1 MNTDRR
7 VMNVSDSKDQTRLSV
22 DGMDVQRQSRR
33 LSEGPV
39 ECLGMVFEN
48 DEARKSYFLDSLR
61 EKLADPEF
69 RKIEGFPIG
78 EDENILI
85 LSDPPYY
92 TACPNPFI
100 RDFLFQYRKHND
112 KMELYKAKPYAGDL
126 TATRNNP
133 FVNAHSYATKV
144 PHEIVIRLI
153 LNYTKP
159 GDIILDAYAGTGMT
173 GVAAQLCGDVNYLR
187 NGRIDFFS
195 PKDSDLN
202 DENSSFNQPGNRLAI
217 IGDLCP
223 AASFIAANLNLPFDE
238 SAFDKEVETILKELD
253 QECGWMYK
261 TRHISGGYGNIICTI
276 WSDVFICPECGEELS
291 FWDVAVNED
300 EGIIQ
305 DPVCCPTCSVMIH
318 KDELVRSWTNKFD
331 CNLNSSIRQIKQ
343 VPVIILYEYEGERLE
358 KKPDNEDLALLEQ
371 IENYQISDWYPTDR
385 MPAGEESRRNDPL
398 GITHI
403 HHFFTK
409 RNLAALACAWRFSSS
424 MRSRFMLTS
433 LMYKSSI
440 LCAPLMSNYFAAKK
454 GKARGG
460 WVGKER
466 SGTLYCP
473 SIHSEVSIFSQIQT
487 RKKSVKVTAASNLLP
502 IISTSSATKIQLSDN
517 SVDYIFTDPPF
528 GANKMY
534 SELNF
539 MWESWLKIKT
549 DNNKEAIMNKI
560 QLKGILEYQSLMSE
574 GFSEYFR
581 ILKPNRWI
589 TIEFSNTRAAVWN
602 ALQNALMSA
611 GFIVADVRS
620 LDKKQGSIMGYTTT
634 TAPLE
639 DLAISAYKPNGG
651 LEDRFALEGGTEE
664 GVWDFLRTH
673 LSQLPIFISK
683 DGEAIIIAERHSHRL
698 FDRMVAFH
706 LRRGATVPL
715 SATEF
720 YTGLAQRFPE
730 RDGMYFLPEQAAEYD
745 KKRMNVKEIIQ
756 LQLSITDEASA
767 IQWIRQQLAKKPQTL
782 QELTPAFMKELAG
795 WSKHEKLLELR
806 ELLEQNFIMYEGE
819 GEVPSPIHSYLSTT
833 FKELRN
839 LSKIDPSLVL
849 KARNR
854 WYIPDPR
861 RAGDLE
867 KLREKAL
874 LKEFHLI
881 AESKKRIKE
890 FRIEAVRAGFKK
902 CWDEGDH
909 KTILDV
915 AKKLP
920 TNVVEED
927 SHLLMYTDLAR
938 MRQG

>member
-1 MNTDRR
+1 
-7 VMNVSDSKDQTRLSV
+7 
-22 DGMDVQRQSRR
+22 
-33 LSEGPV
+33 
-39 ECLGMVFEN
+39 
-48 DEARKSYFLDSLR
+48 
-61 EKLADPEF
+61 
-69 RKIEGFPIG
+69 
-78 EDENILI
+78 
-85 LSDPPYY
+85 
-92 TACPNPFI
+92 
-100 RDFLFQYRKHND
+100 
-112 KMELYKAKPYAGDL
+112 
-126 TATRNNP
+126 
-133 FVNAHSYATKV
+133 
-144 PHEIVIRLI
+144 
-153 LNYTKP
+153 
-159 GDIILDAYAGTGMT
+159 
-173 GVAAQLCGDVNYLR
+173 
-187 NGRIDFFS
+187 
-195 PKDSDLN
+195 
-202 DENSSFNQPGNRLAI
+202 
-217 IGDLCP
+217 
-223 AASFIAANLNLPFDE
+223 
-238 SAFDKEVETILKELD
+238 
-253 QECGWMYK
+253 MYK
-261 TRHISGGYGNIICTI
+261 TKNISGEYGNIICTI
-276 WSDVFICPECGEELS
+276 WSDVFICPECGNEFS
-291 FWDVAVNED
+291 FWDVAVNET

-305 DPVCCPTCSVMIH
+305 DPICCPSCNIVTH
-318 KDELVRSWTNKFD
+318 KDELARSWINKFD
-331 CNLNSSIRQIKQ
+331 SALNSPVRQIKQ
-343 VPVIILYEYEGERLE
+343 VPVLIIYEYDGERLE
-358 KKPDNEDLALLEQ
+358 KKPDKDDLVLLEK
-371 IENYQISDWYPTDR
+371 IENHKISDWYPMAR

-409 RNLAALACAWRFSSS
+409 RNLAALACAWRLTSST
-424 MRSRFMLTS
+424 RSRFMLTS

-440 LCAPLMSNYFAAKK
+440 LCAPLMSNYFSAKK

-460 WVGKER
+460 WIGKER

-502 IISTSSATKIQLSDN
+502 AISTSSATKIQLPEN

-539 MWESWLKIKT
+539 LWESWLKVQT
-549 DNNKEAIMNKI
+549 DNNKESIINRI

-581 ILKPNRWI
+581 VLKPNRWI

-602 ALQNALMSA
+602 ALQNALISA

-620 LDKKQGSIMGYTTT
+620 LDKKQGSIMGYTTS

-651 LEDRFALEGGTEE
+651 LEERFRLEGGTEE

-673 LSQLPIFISK
+673 LSQLPVFISK
-683 DGEAIIIAERHSHRL
+683 DGEAETIAERHSYRL

-706 LRRGATVPL
+706 LRRSMTVPL
-715 SATEF
+715 SAAEF
-720 YTGLAQRFPE
+720 QAGLAQRFPE
-730 RDGMYFLPEQAAEYD
+730 KDNMYFLPEQAAEYD
-745 KKRMNVKEIIQ
+745 KKRMTVKNIIQ
-756 LQLSITDEASA
+756 LQLSITDESSA
-767 IQWIRQQLAKKPQTL
+767 ILWLKQQLAKKPQTL
-782 QELTPAFMKELAG
+782 QDLTPIFIKELAG
-795 WSKHEKLLELR
+795 WSKHEKTLEAR

-819 GEVPSPIHSYLSTT
+819 GEVPGPIHSYLSTT

-839 LSKIDPSLVL
+839 LSKTDPTLVS

-854 WYIPDPR
+854 WYIPDHR

-920 TNVVEED
+920 TSVVEED